1 MKRDAICYVAAI
13 AAGVAI
19 WLGICAATGRRE
31 AWDARLYWI
40 VGLPLAY
47 AVAGLLAVVQPRNAW
62 RWAVALFLAQF
73 LAMVVL
79 AKGGGM
85 WPLGLLLLMVL
96 AVPGVLL
103 GNFIARRMARPDPP
117 VAPSGE

>member
-1 MKRDAICYVAAI
+1 MKRDAICYLVAI
-13 AAGVAI
+13 AAGIAI

-31 AWDARLYWI
+31 AWDSRLYWI

-47 AVAGLLAVVQPRNAW
+47 AVSGVLALVQPRNAW
-62 RWAVALFLAQF
+62 RWAVTIFLAQ
-73 LAMVVL
+73 LVAMVVL

-85 WPLGLLLLMVL
+85 WPLGLILMLVL

-103 GNFIARRMARPDPP
+103 GNFIARRLSKPGPP
-117 VAPSGE
+117 ATPTGE